1 MEHDHEHVHPANTP
15 GEPNETRALLEYMAQ
30 HNWHHTAE
38 LRALAE
44 SLPKDASNLVFTAA
58 SFMDMA
64 NEKLNAALALLGE

>member
-1 MEHDHEHVHPANTP
+1 MEHDHTHSHPAHAP
-15 GEPNETRALLEYMAQ
+15 GDTNEARALLEYMAH

-44 SLPKDASNLVFTAA
+44 SLPKDASELVFTAA